1 MVKEKS
7 NVAEIVSTPVL
18 LLWKNVLMVP
28 LIGLVNAKRAQET
41 MEAALKK
48 ILETESKIII
58 LDILGLFQINNEVAN
73 NLIKITKATKL
84 MGCDCIITGIAPSI
98 SLTLVNLGV
107 ELGEVL
113 TSATLKD
120 GLEKAFSMLDLEVRE
135 IKRAIDKK

>member
-41 MEAALKK
+41 MEAALEK

-58 LDILGLFQINNEVAN
+58 LDILGLFQINSEVAN

-135 IKRAIDKK
+135 IKRAVDKK